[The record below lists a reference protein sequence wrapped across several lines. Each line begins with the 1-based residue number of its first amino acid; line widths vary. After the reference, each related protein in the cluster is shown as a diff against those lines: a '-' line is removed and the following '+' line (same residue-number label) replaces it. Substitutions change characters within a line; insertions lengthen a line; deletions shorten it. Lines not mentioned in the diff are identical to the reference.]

1 LGWCY
6 DADCTDYVAST
17 DRLLSDVVLY
27 ASWVDGQELKT
38 VSIDTYAR
46 SYDVDANDFTIMVT
60 DKSGR
65 LTKEEVKNKVSVK
78 NVSDSSEN
86 TSIDITAESV
96 LDDGAYT
103 FIIKCNGT
111 WQEGCG
117 YRLELSDDR
126 LYFTGYDQTIRE
138 YDFTVYKPDVTNV
151 NLRDDIKYIKSG
163 SLSNLYVNGEKADRI
178 SVTVMTVGQ
187 DGTISQEALHIRT
200 VHLM

>member
-1 LGWCY
+1 MRTAQIML
-6 DADCTDYVAST
+6 AST

-46 SYDVDANDFTIMVT
+46 SYDVDANDFTITVT

-86 TSIDITAESV
+86 TSIDITAGSV

-103 FIIKCNGT
+103 FIIKCNAHG
-111 WQEGCG
+111 
-117 YRLELSDDR
+117 R
-126 LYFTGYDQTIRE
+126 
-138 YDFTVYKPDVTNV
+138 
-151 NLRDDIKYIKSG
+151 
-163 SLSNLYVNGEKADRI
+163 KAV
-178 SVTVMTVGQ
+178 VTVLNFQMTGC
-187 DGTISQEALHIRT
+187 ISQAMTRQ
-200 VHLM
+200 